1 MLGNQNSSIKE
12 IFEKESELIR
22 KQMMVE
28 KENDVKAAVDKYETE
43 KKGLK
48 ERMLSL

>member
-1 MLGNQNSSIKE
+1 M
-12 IFEKESELIR
+12 FEKESELIR

-28 KENDVKAAVDKYETE
+28 KENDVKAVVDRYETE

-48 ERMLSL
+48 ERMLIFNCSLQIVFF